1 MTTNIPATE
10 HTYASVTR
18 DDGYMRMEC
27 SCGKRSRWSELSEP
41 VRRAQDRH
49 ADEVAGS
56 WAARHRVGYVFERD
70 SRYSL

>member
-1 MTTNIPATE
+1 MIANIPATE

-27 SCGKRSRWSELSEP
+27 SCGKRSRWSELCRP
-41 VRRAQDRH
+41 VQNAQDRH

-56 WAARHRVGYVFERD
+56 WAARHRDGYVFGRD